1 MTGKQLLLLTL
12 IFAFINSILHNIY
25 FYITKLEYDFWEDI
39 AVMFIG
45 DFTGSLLVI
54 LVSNALI
61 LAAIKSKAN

>member
-25 FYITKLEYDFWEDI
+25 FYISKLEYDFWEDI
-39 AVMFIG
+39 VVMFIG

-54 LVSNALI
+54 VISNALI
-61 LAAIKSKAN
+61 ILAIKNKTN

>member
-25 FYITKLEYDFWEDI
+25 FYITRLEYDLWEDI
-39 AVMFIG
+39 FVMFIG

-54 LVSNALI
+54 VIFNALI
-61 LAAIKSKAN
+61 MLAIKNKPN

>member
-25 FYITKLEYDFWEDI
+25 FYITRLEYDFWEDI

-54 LVSNALI
+54 VVSNALI
-61 LAAIKSKAN
+61 IFAIKKNTD